1 MLFLYCFTAHCILYV
16 IMKTNTLKNVNRL
29 YFHIEEQIKAI
40 ESLLLEAGDKAR
52 KCGITM
58 DELHNLLDLVNEGE

>member
-16 IMKTNTLKNVNRL
+16 IMKTKTLKNVNRL